1 MGKEIG
7 GACLIVGPGATGL
20 LFASRLGG
28 ALLDCRADRAKRL
41 NRAGVCVESRGF
53 ERHFDPRVYSDPSAV
68 EFEPDWVLFAVKA
81 YSTEEAAA
89 FAAPAVSPNAYA
101 VTLQNGVGNAEIL
114 ASAYGAERVLAGS
127 TSEGAWLV
135 REGVA
140 RHAGSGT
147 TTVGALSEVS
157 SEAAERFAG
166 TLRAAGFDA
175 KTAPDWEA
183 SVWAKAVVNAAVN
196 PITALL
202 GVPNG
207 DVSRIQPLRR
217 LAARVVKEASRAA
230 EARGVQL
237 PPDLPKRMLEVCQK
251 TAQNRSSMLQDALR
265 GSRTELEQI
274 NGALLREA
282 SAHGVPAPALKAL
295 TELARAQTQIGVSV

>member
-1 MGKEIG
+1 MV
-7 GACLIVGPGATGL
+7 VGPGALGL

-28 ALLDCRADRAKRL
+28 ALLDYRADRAKRL
-41 NRAGVCVESRGF
+41 NRAGVCVESGGVDRRF
-53 ERHFDPRVYSDPSAV
+53 SPRVYADPSAV
-68 EFEPDWVLFAVKA
+68 DFKPDWILFAVKA
-81 YSTEEAAA
+81 YATAEAAA
-89 FAAPAVSPNAYA
+89 FASPAVSTHTYA
-101 VTLQNGVGNAEIL
+101 VTLQNGIGNAEIL

-135 REGVA
+135 QEGQIC
-140 RHAGSGT
+140 HAGSGT
-147 TTVGALSEVS
+147 TTVGALSDAS
-157 SEAAERFAG
+157 SGAADRFTE

-175 KTAPDWEA
+175 ETAPDWEA

-202 GVPNG
+202 GVQNG
-207 DVSRIQPLRR
+207 EVNRIKPLRR
-217 LAARVVKEASRAA
+217 LAVRVVKEASKAA
-230 EARGVQL
+230 EARGIQL
-237 PPDLPKRMLEVCQK
+237 PSDLPERMLEVCQK

-295 TELARAQTQIGVSV
+295 TELARAQIQIGELD

>member
-1 MGKEIG
+1 MV
-7 GACLIVGPGATGL
+7 VGPGATGL
-20 LFASRLGG
+20 LFASRLGA
-28 ALLDCRADRAKRL
+28 ALLDYRADRAKRL
-41 NRAGVCVESRGF
+41 NRAGVCVESGGV
-53 ERHFDPRVYSDPSAV
+53 ERRFSPRVYADPSALD
-68 EFEPDWVLFAVKA
+68 FKPDWVLFAVKA
-81 YSTEEAAA
+81 YATAEAAA
-89 FAAPAVSPNAYA
+89 FASPAVSMDTYT
-101 VTLQNGVGNAEIL
+101 VTLQNGIGNAELL
-114 ASAYGAERVLAGS
+114 AEAFGAERVLAGS

-135 REGVA
+135 QEGQIC
-140 RHAGSGT
+140 HAGSGT
-147 TTVGALSEVS
+147 TTVGALSNAS
-157 SEAAERFAG
+157 SGGASRFVE

-175 KTAPDWEA
+175 ETSPDWEA

-202 GVPNG
+202 GVQNG
-207 DVSRIQPLRR
+207 AVSRVEPLRR
-217 LAARVVKEASRAA
+217 LAVCVVKEASRAA
-230 EARGVQL
+230 EARGIPL

-295 TELARAQTQIGVSV
+295 TELARAQIQIGELD